1 MRFIDKIFQAL
12 KVMGLGQGPAQ
23 SWSLLDITP
32 TNQLAVVNLQTSQRA
47 DSDFKIIMETLHYIC
62 TLTQTQ
68 TVDCCSVQI
77 VLSTRNHIRA
87 TIHSKF
93 AIKHFSELTSP
104 QVDQSA
110 T

>member
-47 DSDFKIIMETLHYIC
+47 DSDFKIIMVNGNTTLH
-62 TLTQTQ
+62 Q

-77 VLSTRNHIRA
+77 VLSTRNHTRA
-87 TIHSKF
+87 IIHSKF